1 MNPKFTETQFLSKIL
16 PIYIS
21 SFLVKDN
28 ITIYHL

>member
-1 MNPKFTETQFLSKIL
+1 MNPNSTETQSPSKIL

-28 ITIYHL
+28 ITINNF